1 MHIVLIDDNADDRL
15 LAIRALKP
23 EFANAEFIEAH
34 EAEALDQAFAR
45 KPDLVITDYAL
56 RWTTGIDV
64 LDQAAKRLP
73 GVPVVMFTN
82 TGSEEIAARAL
93 RHGAADYV
101 IKRRG
106 EFNRLATAA
115 KNVVSQAQ
123 LRKRV
128 DVLLEEERGARLEA
142 ERASRQR
149 EEFLATLSHELR
161 TPLHAILGWVNL
173 LRMGA
178 LVSPAEVQNAYK
190 VLERNARAQARLIDD
205 LLDLSR
211 IATGRLIFEMKPV
224 RVGSCIEEV
233 LDELRPLA
241 AAKSV
246 TVAYA
251 DEYDSVVQ
259 GDYTRL
265 CQVVRNL
272 LSNAIKFSE
281 ANGRVEIHLRRAGS
295 HAEVSVADQGVGIAP
310 DHLPHIFDRFK
321 QADSTTTRRQ
331 GGMGIGL
338 SLAKYIVEGHGGHLS
353 AHSAG
358 IGKGATFIFTLPIHA
373 VVDAAAPVEHAP
385 LPSLKGI
392 KLLLVEDDEDSLAV
406 MKRALQETEAQILT
420 AANARDALDMV
431 KRERP
436 DALVSDIGMPTE
448 DGYSLMRKIREL
460 ESGGGAIRALA
471 LTAFARPEDQSRA
484 LLAGFNGHLG
494 KPIDAEQLIRAIAA
508 LLEQEDA
515 SRI

>member
-1 MHIVLIDDNADDRL
+1 MRIVLVDDNPDDRL
-15 LAIRALKP
+15 LAIRVLR
-23 EFANAEFIEAH
+23 AEFPQADFVEVFDAQ
-34 EAEALDQAFAR
+34 ALENALSPA
-45 KPDLVITDYAL
+45 PNLMVTDYAL
-56 RWTTGIDV
+56 RWTTGVDV
-64 LDQAAKRLP
+64 LDIAQKRLP
-73 GVPVVMFTN
+73 SVPVIMFTN

-178 LVSPAEVQNAYK
+178 LASPAEVQNAYK

-272 LSNAIKFSE
+272 LSNAIKVSE
-281 ANGRVEIHLRRAGS
+281 ATGRVEIRLRRAGS
-295 HAEVSVADQGVGIAP
+295 HV
-310 DHLPHIFDRFK
+310 
-321 QADSTTTRRQ
+321 
-331 GGMGIGL
+331 
-338 SLAKYIVEGHGGHLS
+338 
-353 AHSAG
+353 
-358 IGKGATFIFTLPIHA
+358 
-373 VVDAAAPVEHAP
+373 
-385 LPSLKGI
+385 
-392 KLLLVEDDEDSLAV
+392 
-406 MKRALQETEAQILT
+406 
-420 AANARDALDMV
+420 
-431 KRERP
+431 
-436 DALVSDIGMPTE
+436 
-448 DGYSLMRKIREL
+448 
-460 ESGGGAIRALA
+460 
-471 LTAFARPEDQSRA
+471 
-484 LLAGFNGHLG
+484 
-494 KPIDAEQLIRAIAA
+494 
-508 LLEQEDA
+508 
-515 SRI
+515 